1 MVTEYPHL
9 GQYDKIPIN
18 NYNNLKIDNHE
29 KKDFTLEVNKIDYYQ
44 TNIVARSS
52 KTMRECKSIKL
63 KNKKIEA

>member
-1 MVTEYPHL
+1 MHL
-9 GQYDKIPIN
+9 FFSTPIWVS
-18 NYNNLKIDNHE
+18 KIDNHE